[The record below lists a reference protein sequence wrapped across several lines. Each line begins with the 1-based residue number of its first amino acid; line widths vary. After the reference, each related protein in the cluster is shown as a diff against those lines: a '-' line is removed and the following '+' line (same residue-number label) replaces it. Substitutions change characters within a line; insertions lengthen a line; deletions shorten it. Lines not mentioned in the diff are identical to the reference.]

1 MVLSLKCTVL
11 SFRGPW
17 LGQRSG
23 LNSWPTARLL
33 QDNAMEEG
41 KKEGR
46 KEGNNL
52 EDDDYTAAL
61 SLSIIRLN

>member
-1 MVLSLKCTVL
+1 
-11 SFRGPW
+11 
-17 LGQRSG
+17 
-23 LNSWPTARLL
+23 
-33 QDNAMEEG
+33 MEEG